1 MISPFAQSGFAGYRR
16 RFSSD
21 RRLQVQP
28 KDASGQ
34 PTDFDA
40 DFWYRI
46 FLQGGGI
53 TDTNGRTL
61 LCPVQLADIST
72 SQANNDYCE
81 RATAFNAIRDVTPPT
96 VAVNGPSSPPAYC
109 ASATVRTATVNATA
123 SDDFPGGRCRLPA
136 RRRHLES
143 RRCQQQPE
151 VHLDRRSI
159 LKIRTTPPT

>member
-1 MISPFAQSGFAGYRR
+1 M
-16 RFSSD
+16 
-21 RRLQVQP
+21 QP

-123 SDDFPGGRCRLPA
+123 SDDFLVVGVDYLLDGGASNLVDANNNPKSTSTNVDFENPYNSTDVSVDLSTLTPA
-136 RRRHLES
+136 RTR
-143 RRCQQQPE
+143 
-151 VHLDRRSI
+151 
-159 LKIRTTPPT
+159 